1 MKIEPLKTEVLR
13 RDLSAFLPDFETTS
27 DLSESKEVVGQ
38 DRALAAIEF
47 GASMH
52 HFAYNMFVMGSPDS
66 GRHAVTLRLLE
77 EQAVEGTTPPDWV
90 YVHNFQNP
98 HKPIAIELPT
108 GKGVA
113 LKASMEGLIEDLQSS
128 IPAIFESEEYRARR
142 NAIQSDFEQ
151 KHEQQFEALRRE
163 AVEKG
168 IVMMQTPHGFAFA
181 PLRDGEVMSPEAF
194 QQLTEEER
202 LEIQN
207 KTESLQKELQAIMQK
222 LPGWEKARRDSIRD
236 LSQEV
241 AMYAIGHALEDVRAM
256 FDPIPE
262 CSEYLNAVQ
271 ADLLENVEFFIAPEE
286 TAGTM
291 NPAAGGGMSPNRDN
305 LRRYAINVIVDHSD
319 GPGAPV
325 INEDSPTVPRLIGRS
340 EHVAVFGALMTDFML
355 IKPGALHRANGG
367 YLVIDALRVL
377 TQPFAWDTLKRALRS
392 QEIRIEAP
400 AEAMGFISTMSLD
413 PEPIPLQ
420 VRVVLVGER
429 QHYYLLSQL
438 DPDFPN
444 LFKVAVDFSED
455 TELTP
460 QTAHQYVSM
469 IGTIISQQDLRPMA
483 HDGVGFLLETSARI
497 AEDAE
502 RITLLTGRIA
512 DLIREAD
519 YWAGRNDHA
528 IIEADDVKQA
538 ILAQEHRADRIRHR
552 AYESIKR
559 NIMLIDTD
567 GEKVGQVNGLS
578 VLDLGNFRF
587 GTPTRITAR
596 IGLGSGKVLDIEREV
611 ELGGPLHSKG
621 VLILSGYLTAM
632 FGSRIP
638 LSLSA
643 SLVFEQSYSGVE
655 GDSAS
660 SAELYALISA
670 IAGVPLNQ
678 SLAVTGSVN
687 QNGVVQAI
695 GGVNEKIEGFFDV
708 CKARGLTG
716 RQGVLIPDSNVTH
729 LMLRQEVVDAAADGK
744 FHIYGVDSI
753 EQGIELLTGLPAGS
767 QDENGRYP
775 KNSVFGKMAARLE
788 ELATLRKEFGPQ
800 AGAEKNDHDR
810 QR

>member
-1 MKIEPLKTEVLR
+1 MTIEPLKTEALR
-13 RDLSAFLPDFETTS
+13 RDLSEFLPDFETTS
-27 DLSESKEVVGQ
+27 DLSESKDVVGQ

-47 GASMH
+47 GAGMR
-52 HFAYNMFVMGSPDS
+52 HFAYNMFVMGAPGS

-77 EQAVEGTTPPDWV
+77 EQAKDGTTPPDCV

-98 HKPIAIELPT
+98 HKPNAIELPT
-108 GKGVA
+108 GQGAA
-113 LKASMEGLIEDLQSS
+113 LKASMEGLIEELQSS

-142 NAIQSDFEQ
+142 NAIQSDFDQ
-151 KHEQQFEALRRE
+151 KHEHQFESLRRD
-163 AVEKG
+163 AAEKG

-181 PLRDGEVMSPEAF
+181 PLRDGEVMSPEVF
-194 QQLTEEER
+194 QQLTDEER
-202 LEIQN
+202 QEIQS
-207 KTESLQKELQAIMQK
+207 KTEVLQKELQAIMQQ

-236 LSQEV
+236 LNQEV
-241 AMYAIGHALEDVRAM
+241 AMYAIGHALEDVRAT
-256 FDPIPE
+256 FGPLPE
-262 CSEYLNAVQ
+262 CSDYLDAVQ
-271 ADLLENVEFFIAPEE
+271 ADLLENVQFFIAPEQ
-286 TAGTM
+286 AGGAM
-291 NPAAGGGMSPNRDN
+291 NPAAAGSIPANSDN
-305 LRRYAINVIVDHSD
+305 FRRYGVNVIVDHSN

-325 INEDSPTVPRLIGRS
+325 ITEDSPTVSRLIGRS

-400 AEAMGFISTMSLD
+400 AESMGFISTMSLE

-420 VRVVLVGER
+420 VRVILVGER

-460 QTAHQYVSM
+460 QAAHQYVSM
-469 IGTIISQQDLRPMA
+469 IGTIIRQQKLRPMA
-483 HDGVGFLLETSARI
+483 HDGAGLLLATSVRI

-512 DLIREAD
+512 DLVREAD

-528 IIEADDVKQA
+528 VIEAGDVQQA
-538 ILAQEHRADRIRHR
+538 ISAQEHRADRIRHR
-552 AYESIKR
+552 AYDSIKR

-587 GTPTRITAR
+587 GKPTRITAR

-611 ELGGPLHSKG
+611 ELGGPFHSKG

-632 FGSRIP
+632 FGSRVP

-643 SLVFEQSYSGVE
+643 SLVFEQSYSGVD

-670 IAGVPLNQ
+670 IAGVPLDQ

-716 RQGVLIPDSNVTH
+716 RQGVLIPESNVKH

-753 EQGIELLTGLPAGS
+753 EQGIELLTGLPAGTR
-767 QDENGRYP
+767 DETGRFP
-775 KNSVFGKMAARLE
+775 ENSVFGKTAARLE
-788 ELATLRKEFGPQ
+788 ELATIRKEFGPQ
-800 AGAEKNDHDR
+800 AGAERNDHNR
-810 QR
+810 QQ

>member
-1 MKIEPLKTEVLR
+1 MTIEPLKTDVLR
-13 RDLSAFLPDFETTS
+13 RDLSSFLPKFETTS
-27 DLSESKEVVGQ
+27 DISESKDVVGQ

-47 GASMH
+47 GAGMD
-52 HFAYNMFVMGSPDS
+52 HFAYNMFVMGSPNS
-66 GRHAVTLRLLE
+66 GRHAITLRLLE
-77 EQAVEGTTPPDWV
+77 EHAIGRPTPPDWV

-98 HKPIAIELPT
+98 HKPIAIEFPT
-108 GKGVA
+108 GRGVA
-113 LKASMEGLIEDLQSS
+113 LKASMEGLIEELQSS
-128 IPAIFESEEYRARR
+128 IPTVFESEEYRARR
-142 NAIQSDFEQ
+142 NAIQSDFDQ
-151 KHEQQFEALRRE
+151 KHEHQFEALRQN
-163 AVEKG
+163 AVENG
-168 IVMMQTPHGFAFA
+168 IAMMQTPHGFAFA

-202 LEIQN
+202 HEIQS

-222 LPGWEKARRDSIRD
+222 LPGWEKAKRDSIRD

-241 AMYAIGHALEDVRAM
+241 AMYAIGHALEDVKAT

-286 TAGTM
+286 TVGAM

-305 LRRYAINVIVDHSD
+305 FRRYAVNVIVDHSN

-325 INEDSPTVPRLIGRS
+325 ITEDSPTVPRLIGRS

-355 IKPGALHRANGG
+355 IQPGALHRANGG

-400 AEAMGFISTMSLD
+400 AESMGFISTMSLE

-469 IGTIISQQDLRPMA
+469 IGTIIRQQELRPMA
-483 HDGVGFLLETSARI
+483 HDGVGLLLATSARI

-519 YWAGRNDHA
+519 YWAGRNDHTV
-528 IIEADDVKQA
+528 IEASDVQQA
-538 ILAQEHRADRIRHR
+538 ILAQEHRADRIQHR
-552 AYESIKR
+552 AYDSIER

-587 GTPTRITAR
+587 GKPTRITAR

-621 VLILSGYLTAM
+621 VLILSGYMTAM

-643 SLVFEQSYSGVE
+643 SLVFEQSYSGVD

-687 QNGVVQAI
+687 QNGIVQAI

-716 RQGVLIPDSNVTH
+716 RQGVLIPKSNETH
-729 LMLRQEVVDAAADGK
+729 LMLRQEIVDAAADGN
-744 FHIYGVDSI
+744 FHIYGVESI

-775 KNSVFGKMAARLE
+775 QNSVFGKTAARLE
-788 ELATLRKEFGPQ
+788 ELATIRREFGPQ
-800 AGAEKNDHDR
+800 TGAEKNDHNR
-810 QR
+810 QH